1 MWPWSHFIGELR
13 QERLHLVLVSYGLF
27 YQRIFIFDMTVI
39 SRATSFNNRHFKL
52 SLDMYFSC
60 HFCWFVL
67 VTPFRKIFTETEDAE
82 STPYLFLFYKTKN
95 TIFIDFGSESGYTN
109 NRPTYVFFSV
119 NVKLMK
125 GLDFSL

>member
-1 MWPWSHFIGELR
+1 ML
-13 QERLHLVLVSYGLF
+13 
-27 YQRIFIFDMTVI
+27 
-39 SRATSFNNRHFKL
+39 
-52 SLDMYFSC
+52 YFSC
-60 HFCWFVL
+60 NFRWFIL
-67 VTPFRKIFTETEDAE
+67 VTPFRKIFTETENAE

-95 TIFIDFGSESGYTN
+95 TIFIYFGSESGYTN